1 MQIYILY
8 RRWFLHNDVELSV
21 FSSPRMQMLKRCTPD
36 TSIQALKEHTMLAV
50 AQTVL
55 RAPIGWNKMTAMMK
69 AIDI

>member
-1 MQIYILY
+1 
-8 RRWFLHNDVELSV
+8 
-21 FSSPRMQMLKRCTPD
+21 MLKRGTPD

-55 RAPIGWNKMTAMMK
+55 RAPTGWNKMTAMMK